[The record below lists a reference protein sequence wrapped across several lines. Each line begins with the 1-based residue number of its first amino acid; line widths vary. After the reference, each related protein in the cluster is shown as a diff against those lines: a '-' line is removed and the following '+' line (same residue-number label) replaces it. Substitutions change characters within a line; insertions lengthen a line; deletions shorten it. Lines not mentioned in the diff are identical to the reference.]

1 MHDQEAAMAGDAIER
16 ALEELRARASSVDGR
31 PDTSLVTAISNAYA
45 ELARM
50 RAAADEQERR
60 QDLTSPV
67 RQGRSVPLAVLADM
81 QAHDRWSDAA

>member
-1 MHDQEAAMAGDAIER
+1 MTGDAIER
-16 ALEELRARASSVDGR
+16 ALEELRARASSADGR

-60 QDLTSPV
+60 QEIAPPL
-67 RQGRSVPLAVLADM
+67 RHGRGVVPLAVLADM
-81 QAHDRWSDAA
+81 QAHDRWPDAA